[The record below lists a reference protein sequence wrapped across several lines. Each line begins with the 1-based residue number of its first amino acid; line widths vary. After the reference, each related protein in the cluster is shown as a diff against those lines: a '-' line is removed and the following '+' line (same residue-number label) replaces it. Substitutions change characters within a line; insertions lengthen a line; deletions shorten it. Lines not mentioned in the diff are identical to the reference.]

1 MKLLPI
7 CNAITRLGGGGK
19 CTSAAKY
26 PAARSVSHT
35 QTYFTSRLQSVM
47 SFDFASKKKSGSNCL
62 VLIGDTLL
70 PLCFQCC
77 FILCCTTSAQTQPDS
92 AKLCCLSNHPELLE
106 SFFFSFFNPFFNLPL
121 RSSPTAGCLGCLCK
135 ENCRGR
141 RKITAVGDNERVTWL
156 DLSVAWC
163 DRYQSV
169 DE

>member
-7 CNAITRLGGGGK
+7 CNVITCLGGEKK

-70 PLCFQCC
+70 LLCFHCC
-77 FILCCTTSAQTQPDS
+77 FILCCKTSAQTQPDS

-106 SFFFSFFNPFFNLPL
+106 SFLFFFLTRFLTS
-121 RSSPTAGCLGCLCK
+121 LCVHLSQP
-135 ENCRGR
+135 GAS
-141 RKITAVGDNERVTWL
+141 AVCAKRIAEEGER
-156 DLSVAWC
+156 
-163 DRYQSV
+163 
-169 DE
+169 

>member
-7 CNAITRLGGGGK
+7 CNAITRLGGGK

-35 QTYFTSRLQSVM
+35 QTYFTSHLQSVM

-106 SFFFSFFNPFFNLPL
+106 SFFFLTCFLTSLCVHLPQPGA
-121 RSSPTAGCLGCLCK
+121 S
-135 ENCRGR
+135 
-141 RKITAVGDNERVTWL
+141 AVCAKRIAEEGER
-156 DLSVAWC
+156 
-163 DRYQSV
+163 
-169 DE
+169 